1 MAKTAS
7 ELKGSDVRALSDDE
21 LQDKILKLKEE
32 QFKLR
37 FQQARGLMEDT
48 ARFGKIRRDVARIR
62 TELASRKAQQTQGS

>member
-1 MAKTAS
+1 MAKKAE

-21 LQDKILKLKEE
+21 LQDKVLELKKE
-32 QFKLR
+32 QFNLR

>member
-1 MAKTAS
+1 MAKKAE

-21 LQDKILKLKEE
+21 LQDKLLKLKEE

-48 ARFGKIRRDVARIR
+48 ARYGKIRRDIARIR
-62 TELASRKAQQTQGS
+62 TVQSERKLQQTQGS

>member
-1 MAKTAS
+1 MAKKAE

-48 ARFGKIRRDVARIR
+48 ARYGKIRRDIARIR
-62 TELASRKAQQTQGS
+62 TVQSERKLQQTQGS